1 MKRSRLK
8 ALLFHL
14 AFWALLVLCI
24 VGSER
29 SGGTVLPLDFLGGYS
44 VYVKSDGSGTSDTQS
59 TMWMVSD
66 DDVKKDIFRLCKKV
80 EQYRKFIRVSDL
92 MLGVSN
98 DMGNFPIVYL
108 LTDAVIYRIE
118 IMDWENYASDY
129 WNRLP
134 IWQEKF
140 GEPVLHLYRIDRSSI
155 PEGESLFD
163 WSTFWWG
170 SLEDD
175 GSAGGYSTLTRE
187 ELDALL
193 ALLQSV
199 GPDNAVLVEQFE

>member
-24 VGSER
+24 VGSVR

-44 VYVKSDGSGTSDTQS
+44 VYVESGYSSPTETQPPI
-59 TMWMVSD
+59 WMVSD
-66 DDVKKDIFRLCKKV
+66 ENVKKDIFRLCKKI
-80 EQYRKFIRVSDL
+80 EPYRKFIRVSDL

-140 GEPVLHLYRIDRSSI
+140 GEPVLHLYRIDRSSV
-155 PEGESLFD
+155 PEGDSLFD
-163 WSTFWWG
+163 ESTFWWG

-175 GSAGGYSTLTRE
+175 GSAGWYSTLTQK

-199 GPDNAVLVEQFE
+199 GPDNAVVTERYE